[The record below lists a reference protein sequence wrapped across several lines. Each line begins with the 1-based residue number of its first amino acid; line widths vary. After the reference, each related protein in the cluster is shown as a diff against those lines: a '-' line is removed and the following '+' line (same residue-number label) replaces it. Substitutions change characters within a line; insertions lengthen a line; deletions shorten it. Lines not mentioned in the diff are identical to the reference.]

1 LRNRIDAYCKSF
13 ALDFCLFRDYW
24 ASTYRIDG
32 TKSGLIS
39 VNYNAVFEKAID
51 RLHAEGR
58 YRVFIDI
65 LRNKG
70 NYPSARCFAGHNGP
84 KDITVWCSNDYLCM
98 GQHPDVI
105 SAMENAL
112 HDVGAG
118 SGGTR
123 NIGGN
128 THYHVELE
136 QELADLHGKDG
147 ALLFTSGY
155 VSNDATLS
163 TLAKVLPGCIIY
175 SDELNHASMIAG
187 IRNAGCEKRVWRHN
201 DLAHLEELLAADDP
215 EAPKLIAFESVYS
228 MDGDVAPIGAV
239 CDLADKYNALTYCD
253 EVHAVGMYGAR
264 GGGISERDAV
274 ADRVTIIEGTLGKAF
289 GVMGGYIAADQNI
302 IDVIRSYAPGFIFT
316 TSLSPVLVAGV
327 LAAVR
332 HLKASSV
339 ERDAQQ
345 ANAAMLKKL
354 FAEAGLPV
362 MLSNTHI
369 VPLMVGDPVK
379 AKKISDILLAEYGV
393 YVQPINYPT
402 VPRGTER
409 LRFTPGPQHNEGMM
423 RNLTSALVEI
433 WGRMEM
439 PVAQAA

>member
-1 LRNRIDAYCKSF
+1 MDFEAHF
-13 ALDFCLFRDYW
+13 QAALD
-24 ASTYRIDG
+24 
-32 TKSGLIS
+32 GLKERG
-39 VNYNAVFEKAID
+39 N
-51 RLHAEGR
+51 
-58 YRVFIDI
+58 YRVFAELQRHQGD
-65 LRNKG
+65 
-70 NYPSARCFAGHNGP
+70 YPHATRYLEDGRTQ
-84 KDITVWCSNDYLCM
+84 DVTVWCSNDYLGM
-98 GQHPDVI
+98 GQHPDVLA
-105 SAMENAL
+105 AMHQEL
-112 HDVGAG
+112 DRSGAG
-118 SGGTR
+118 AGGTR
-123 NIGGN
+123 NISG
-128 THYHVELE
+128 TMHVHRQLEL
-136 QELADLHGKDG
+136 ELADLHGKED

-163 TLAKVLPGCIIY
+163 TLARVLPGCIIY

-215 EAPKLIAFESVYS
+215 AAPKLIAFESVYS

-264 GGGISERDAV
+264 GGGISERDEV

-289 GVMGGYIAADQNI
+289 GVMGGYIAADQKI

-327 LAAVR
+327 LASVR
-332 HLKASSV
+332 HLKVSSE
-339 ERDAQQ
+339 ERIAQH
-345 ANAAMLKKL
+345 ANAAMLKTL
-354 FAEAGLPV
+354 FADAGLPV
-362 MLSNTHI
+362 MVSNTHI

-409 LRFTPGPQHNEGMM
+409 LRFTPGPQHTEAMM
-423 RNLTSALVEI
+423 RDLTSALIEI
-433 WGRMEM
+433 WGR
-439 PVAQAA
+439 VDIRAAQAA

>member
-1 LRNRIDAYCKSF
+1 MCRS
-13 ALDFCLFRDYW
+13 
-24 ASTYRIDG
+24 
-32 TKSGLIS
+32 SGLNPGLVS
-39 VNYNAVFEKAID
+39 VNYDAVFEKAID

-70 NYPSARCFAGHNGP
+70 NYPNARCFAGHNGP

-98 GQHPDVI
+98 GQHPKVI
-105 SAMENAL
+105 TAMEDAL

-136 QELADLHGKDG
+136 NELADLHGKDG

-201 DLAHLEELLAADDP
+201 DLAHLEELLAADGP

-264 GGGISERDAV
+264 GGGISERDEV

-289 GVMGGYIAADQNI
+289 GVMGGYIAADQKI

-327 LAAVR
+327 LASVR
-332 HLKASSV
+332 HLKVSSE
-339 ERDAQQ
+339 ERTAQH
-345 ANAAMLKKL
+345 ANAAMLKTL
-354 FAEAGLPV
+354 FADAGLPV
-362 MLSNTHI
+362 MVSNTHI

-409 LRFTPGPQHNEGMM
+409 LRFTPGPQHTEAMM
-423 RNLTSALVEI
+423 RDLTSALIEI
-433 WGRMEM
+433 WGRVEIRA
-439 PVAQAA
+439 AQAA

>member
-1 LRNRIDAYCKSF
+1 M
-13 ALDFCLFRDYW
+13 
-24 ASTYRIDG
+24 
-32 TKSGLIS
+32 
-39 VNYNAVFEKAID
+39 NYEEIFNKAID
-51 RLHAEGR
+51 RLHEEGR

-70 NYPSARCFAGHNGP
+70 KFPNARCFAGHNGP
-84 KDITVWCSNDYLCM
+84 KPITVWCSNDYLCM
-98 GQHPDVI
+98 GQHPKVV
-105 SAMENAL
+105 SAMEEAL

-128 THYHVELE
+128 THYHIELE
-136 QELADLHGKDG
+136 SELADLHGKEG

-155 VSNDATLS
+155 VSNEATLA
-163 TLAKVLPGCIIY
+163 TLAKLLPNCIIY

-187 IRNAGCEKRVWRHN
+187 IRNSGCEKRVFRHN
-201 DLAHLEELLAADDP
+201 DLEHLEQLLADSDP
-215 EAPKLIAFESVYS
+215 GVAKLIAFESVYS
-228 MDGDVAPIGAV
+228 MDGDVAPIAEI

-253 EVHAVGMYGAR
+253 EVHAVGMYGEH
-264 GGGISERDAV
+264 GGGITERDKV

-289 GVMGGYIAADQNI
+289 GVMGGYIAADQKI
-302 IDVIRSYAPGFIFT
+302 VDVIRSYAPGFIFT

-332 HLKASSV
+332 HLKESSA

-345 ANAAMLKKL
+345 ANAAMLKKM
-354 FAEAGLPV
+354 FADAGLPV
-362 MLSNTHI
+362 MMSNTHI

-393 YVQPINYPT
+393 YVQPINFPT

-409 LRFTPGPQHNEGMM
+409 LRFTPGPQHDEAMM
-423 RNLTSALVEI
+423 RDLTAALIEV
-433 WGRMEM
+433 WGRMDLRL
-439 PVAQAA
+439 AKAA

>member
-1 LRNRIDAYCKSF
+1 
-13 ALDFCLFRDYW
+13 
-24 ASTYRIDG
+24 
-32 TKSGLIS
+32 

-70 NYPSARCFAGHNGP
+70 NYPNARCFAGHNGP

-136 QELADLHGKDG
+136 HELADLHGKDG

-201 DLAHLEELLAADDP
+201 DMAHLEELLAADDP
-215 EAPKLIAFESVYS
+215 EVPKLIAFESVYS
-228 MDGDVAPIGAV
+228 MDGDVAPIAAV

-354 FAEAGLPV
+354 FADAGLPV
-362 MLSNTHI
+362 MLSDTHI

-379 AKKISDILLAEYGV
+379 AKKVSDILLAEYGV

-409 LRFTPGPQHNEGMM
+409 LRFTPGPQHHEGMM
-423 RNLTSALVEI
+423 RDLTAALVEI

>member
-1 LRNRIDAYCKSF
+1 M
-13 ALDFCLFRDYW
+13 
-24 ASTYRIDG
+24 
-32 TKSGLIS
+32 
-39 VNYNAVFEKAID
+39 NYNAIFEKAID
-51 RLHAEGR
+51 RLHSEGR

-70 NYPSARCFAGHNGP
+70 NYPNARCFAGHNGP

-136 QELADLHGKDG
+136 HELADLHGKDG

-215 EAPKLIAFESVYS
+215 DVPKLVAFESVYS

-332 HLKASSV
+332 HLKSSSE

-354 FAEAGLPV
+354 FFDAGLPV
-362 MLSNTHI
+362 MMSNTHI
-369 VPLMVGDPVK
+369 VPLMVGDPIK

-409 LRFTPGPQHNEGMM
+409 LRFTPGPQHNEEMM
-423 RNLTSALVEI
+423 RGLTSALLEI
-433 WGRMEM
+433 WGRMEI

>member
-1 LRNRIDAYCKSF
+1 M
-13 ALDFCLFRDYW
+13 
-24 ASTYRIDG
+24 
-32 TKSGLIS
+32 
-39 VNYNAVFEKAID
+39 NYNAVFDKAID

-70 NYPSARCFAGHNGP
+70 NYPNARCFAGHNGP

-187 IRNAGCEKRVWRHN
+187 IRNAGCEKRVWQHN

-239 CDLADKYNALTYCD
+239 CDLAEKYNALTYCD

-332 HLKASSV
+332 HLKASNV

-379 AKKISDILLAEYGV
+379 AKKVSDILLAEYGV

-409 LRFTPGPQHNEGMM
+409 LRFTPGPQHDEGMM
-423 RNLTSALVEI
+423 RNLTAALVEI